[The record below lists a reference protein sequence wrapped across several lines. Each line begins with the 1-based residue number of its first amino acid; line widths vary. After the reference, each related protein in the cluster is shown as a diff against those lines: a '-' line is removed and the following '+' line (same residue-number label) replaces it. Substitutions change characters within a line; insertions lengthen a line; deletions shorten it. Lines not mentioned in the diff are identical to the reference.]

1 MRRRARCIT
10 FNQKKKKKNCD
21 SEPDGITITRAFLRR
36 VKVKGGVLPSWM
48 DVRGE
53 IESLRRS
60 PNEKE
65 RAKEKK
71 VEAISKLERKP
82 VDA

>member
-1 MRRRARCIT
+1 M
-10 FNQKKKKKNCD
+10 
-21 SEPDGITITRAFLRR
+21 
-36 VKVKGGVLPSWM
+36 KVKGGVLPSWM

>member
-1 MRRRARCIT
+1 
-10 FNQKKKKKNCD
+10 
-21 SEPDGITITRAFLRR
+21 
-36 VKVKGGVLPSWM
+36 M

-82 VDA
+82 VDAWRLLQFHRCFYPGAGEGVAKFAANSN